1 LSESTLNTVATVV
14 LNFTE
19 VAPVN
24 PPPMIVT
31 VSPTNPAMGVKFPMP
46 FFTANAVVELP
57 VAATLVTEMLPVVA
71 PAGTTAVIIVADT
84 TLKIAAGVPLNCTAV
99 LAAKFDPVIVTVAP
113 TDPLVGVKV
122 DTTGPLIT
130 VKLAALV
137 PVPPGVV
144 TLIVLVTAAAGTVV
158 VI

>member
-1 LSESTLNTVATVV
+1 
-14 LNFTE
+14 
-19 VAPVN
+19 
-24 PPPMIVT
+24 M
-31 VSPTNPAMGVKFPMP
+31 
-46 FFTANAVVELP
+46 
-57 VAATLVTEMLPVVA
+57 
-71 PAGTTAVIIVADT
+71 
-84 TLKIAAGVPLNCTAV
+84 
-99 LAAKFDPVIVTVAP
+99 IVTVAP

-130 VKLAALV
+130 VKLLALV